1 MANFRPASTPKPPI
15 LEPKEL
21 AALRDVSRHHSV
33 ELPLLRRFEKL
44 GLIEQKSGAWS
55 TTQQGHILLM
65 FRSAK

>member
-1 MANFRPASTPKPPI
+1 MANFRPSSTPKSPE
-15 LEPKEL
+15 LVPKEL

-33 ELPLLRRFEKL
+33 EVPLLRRLEKL

-65 FRSAK
+65 FRAAK